1 VREYESVGKGK
12 VMNNQNRGVAAGG
25 RTEEVAGKPISGA
38 AANQAVIREVS
49 SWEGV
54 TVHDHRFGGVE
65 FRVGRRELGHLH
77 ARFADLP
84 FPRRIRDELIA
95 AGRARPHHVLPDSGW
110 VTVPMRTSDEAKGV
124 VDCFVRTTSERR
136 SLADERTHK

>member
-1 VREYESVGKGK
+1 MNKQNSGVG
-12 VMNNQNRGVAAGG
+12 AGG
-25 RTEEVAGKPISGA
+25 GTEEFAGKPIRNA
-38 AANQAVIREVS
+38 AANEAVIREVS

-77 ARFADLP
+77 DRFADLP

-124 VDCFVRTTSERR
+124 VELLRQNYERVAIAR
-136 SLADERTHK
+136 GWCTHK

>member
-1 VREYESVGKGK
+1 
-12 VMNNQNRGVAAGG
+12 MNNQNSGVGAGG
-25 RTEEVAGKPISGA
+25 GTEEVAGKPISGV
-38 AANQAVIREVS
+38 AANEAVIRDVS

-77 ARFADLP
+77 ARFANLP

-110 VTVPMRTSDEAKGV
+110 VTVPMRTADEAKGV
-124 VDCFVRTTSERR
+124 VELLRQNYDRAAIARR
-136 SLADERTHK
+136 

>member
-1 VREYESVGKGK
+1 MIAVQTRFLVGTG
-12 VMNNQNRGVAAGG
+12 
-25 RTEEVAGKPISGA
+25 
-38 AANQAVIREVS
+38 
-49 SWEGV
+49 
-54 TVHDHRFGGVE
+54 TVQDHRFGGVE

-84 FPRRIRDELIA
+84 FPPRIRDELIA

-124 VDCFVRTTSERR
+124 VELLRQNYERAVIAR
-136 SLADERTHK
+136 G

>member
-1 VREYESVGKGK
+1 
-12 VMNNQNRGVAAGG
+12 MNNQNNGGVVAGG
-25 RTEEVAGKPISGA
+25 GTKEVPGTPISA
-38 AANQAVIREVS
+38 AANEAVIREVS

-124 VDCFVRTTSERR
+124 VELLRQNYERVAIAR
-136 SLADERTHK
+136 GWCTHK